1 RKSKMSIS
9 LPPEKKKELIKILKQ
24 ISQGCELEA
33 LAVVTDEGIKVAFF
47 AEKSAD
53 PDLLSAV
60 SSAVLSTGE
69 MVTKQLSHGFLEQ
82 VLIRGAKGF
91 TILSNL
97 DHYLLIGAS
106 KDLHS
111 VGLAIQVIRRH
122 SPTIAELLN

>member
-1 RKSKMSIS
+1 MSIS

-69 MVTKQLSHGFLEQ
+69 MVTQQLSHGFLEQ

-97 DHYLLIGAS
+97 ENYLLIGAS

>member
-1 RKSKMSIS
+1 
-9 LPPEKKKELIKILKQ
+9 
-24 ISQGCELEA
+24 
-33 LAVVTDEGIKVAFF
+33 
-47 AEKSAD
+47 
-53 PDLLSAV
+53 
-60 SSAVLSTGE
+60 